1 MSATSE
7 APAALPPVP
16 RHTSRLR
23 RRLHRLEPAAIA
35 GVMSRD
41 ITNFKSFWKTT
52 TFSSI
57 LDPTIYL
64 LAFGLGLG
72 TIVSSVGGLDYVQF
86 VGTGMVG
93 TAILFSAAF
102 SAMYGVFIKHR
113 FQHTYDAIL
122 AAPVDTEELVTAE
135 VAWLGVRAGVYGV
148 TPLLVTM
155 LFGLDPS
162 WGMLLVPFIGAIT
175 GFGFAGLGVLAAALV
190 GKIDHFSYIQSAL
203 LTPLFL
209 VSGTFFPIDQLPQG
223 AQIASQFNP
232 LYHCVELV
240 RDAVFGVAVDDLYH
254 LAVLV
259 VFALI
264 TWRLAIWRMEK
275 RLID

>member
-1 MSATSE
+1 MSATTA
-7 APAALPPVP
+7 APLPGP
-16 RHTSRLR
+16 RSVGRLR
-23 RRLHRLEPAAIA
+23 RRLHRLEPAAIT

-41 ITNFKSFWKTT
+41 VTNFKSFWKTT

-72 TIVSSVGGLDYVQF
+72 TLVASVGGMEYVQY
-86 VGTGMVG
+86 VGTGMVA
-93 TAILFSAAF
+93 TAVLFSSVF

-113 FQHTYDAIL
+113 FQRTYDAIL

-135 VAWLGVRAGVYGV
+135 VVWLGVRSGVYGAA
-148 TPLLVTM
+148 PLLVTM

-162 WGMLLVPFIGAIT
+162 FGMLVVPFIGALT

-190 GKIDHFSYIQSAL
+190 SKIDHFSYIQSAL
-203 LTPLFL
+203 ITPLFL
-209 VSGTFFPIDQLPQG
+209 VSGTFFPIDELPQG
-223 AQIASQFNP
+223 AQIASNFNP

-240 RDAVFGVAVDDLYH
+240 RHAVFGVEAADLFH
-254 LAVLV
+254 VAVLAA
-259 VFALI
+259 FALL

>member
-1 MSATSE
+1 MSAAT
-7 APAALPPVP
+7 ATPQAARPVG
-16 RHTSRLR
+16 RLR
-23 RRLHRLEPAAIA
+23 RRLHRLEPAAIG

-41 ITNFKSFWKTT
+41 VTNVKTFWKTT

-72 TIVSSVGGLDYVQF
+72 TIVAAVDGMDYVYF

-93 TAILFSAAF
+93 TAVLFSSAF

-122 AAPVDTEELVTAE
+122 AAPVDVEELVTAE
-135 VAWLGVRAGVYGV
+135 VVWLGLRAGVYGAS
-148 TPLLVTM
+148 PIIVTM

-162 WGMLLVPFIGAIT
+162 IGMLAVPFIGAMT
-175 GFGFAGLGVLAAALV
+175 GFGFAGLGVFAAAAV
-190 GKIDHFSYIQSAL
+190 SKIDHFSYIQSAL

-209 VSGTFFPIDQLPQG
+209 VSGTFFPIDELPRW
-223 AQIASQFNP
+223 AQIASLLNP
-232 LYHCVELV
+232 LYHCVQLV
-240 RDAVFGVAVDDLYH
+240 RDAVFGLEPVDILH
-254 LAVLV
+254 LLFLIG
-259 VFALI
+259 FALA

-275 RLID
+275 RLIE

>member
-1 MSATSE
+1 MTATTA
-7 APAALPPVP
+7 APPAGRPVG
-16 RHTSRLR
+16 RLR
-23 RRLHRLEPAAIA
+23 RRLHRLEPAAIS

-41 ITNFKSFWKTT
+41 VTNFKTFWKTT

-72 TIVSSVGGLDYVQF
+72 TIVSSVGGMEYVVF

-122 AAPVDTEELVTAE
+122 AAPVDVEELVTAE
-135 VAWLGVRAGVYGV
+135 IVWLGVRAGVYGFA
-148 TPLLVTM
+148 PLLVTM
-155 LFGLDPS
+155 VFGLEPS
-162 WGMLLVPFIGAIT
+162 VGMLLVPFIGAIT
-175 GFGFAGLGVLAAALV
+175 GFGFAGLGVFAAAAV
-190 GKIDHFSYIQSAL
+190 SKIDHFSYIQSAL

-209 VSGTFFPIDQLPQG
+209 VSGTFFPIDQLPEA
-223 AQIASQFNP
+223 AQIASNLNP

-240 RDAVFGVAVDDLYH
+240 RHAVFGLEAVDLFH
-254 LAVLV
+254 LAVLSG
-259 VFALI
+259 FALF

-275 RLID
+275 RLIE

>member
-1 MSATSE
+1 MSTAVATE
-7 APAALPPVP
+7 PHAGRPAG
-16 RHTSRLR
+16 RLR
-23 RRLHRLEPAAIA
+23 RRLHRLEPAAIS

-41 ITNFKSFWKTT
+41 ITNFKTFWKTT

-72 TIVSSVGGLDYVQF
+72 TIVASVGGMEYVQF
-86 VGTGMVG
+86 VGTGMVA
-93 TAILFSAAF
+93 TAVLFSSAF

-122 AAPVDTEELVTAE
+122 AAPVDVEEVVTAE
-135 VAWLGVRAGVYGV
+135 VLWLGLRAGVYGV
-148 TPLLVTM
+148 APLLVTM
-155 LFGLDPS
+155 VFGLDPS

-175 GFGFAGLGVLAAALV
+175 ALGFAGLGVFAAAAV
-190 GKIDHFSYIQSAL
+190 SKIDHFSYIQSAL

-209 VSGTFFPIDQLPQG
+209 VSGTFFPIDELPQA
-223 AQIASQFNP
+223 AQIASLLNP

-240 RDAVFGVAVDDLYH
+240 RDAVFG
-254 LAVLV
+254 
-259 VFALI
+259 FESRSTSCI
-264 TWRLAIWRMEK
+264 CSS
-275 RLID
+275 